1 MNILITGIG
10 GPTPKGIARSLKLE
24 NPEIRIIGIDAN
36 PYAPGFYAEGPYD
49 RTYLVPNASLYPEE
63 YWDKIEEISASEKI
77 DFAFVVPETEVLQWS
92 RKKMEGGIP
101 CDSFLPDSDVADF
114 LFDKKKVSDLLYPY
128 GLSPRTLSTGKEE
141 LESIGDELG
150 YPYWIRVNKTAG
162 AIGSLKINT
171 ISDVKNWLNINDSE
185 VPADYISSS
194 YLPGRN
200 YACKLLYKDNNLE
213 LAAVGERIE
222 YLLANA
228 SPSGI
233 SGMCSRGRLLNR
245 EDIIQASEK
254 ALKIIF
260 DQFQLPINGM
270 FTVDFKDDQEG
281 HPLITEINIRH
292 VSFTAAFSLG
302 GANFAQKTLD
312 MIAGKAAEPKGYFN
326 FREEFNFIRG
336 VDNELVLVREEA
348 IKSQNPQKS
357 LTGLKEPS

>member
-49 RTYLVPNASLYPEE
+49 STYLVPNAGLYPDE
-63 YWDKIEEISASEKI
+63 YWDKIEEIAISEKI

-92 RKKMEGGIP
+92 KRKMECGIP
-101 CDSFLPDSDVADF
+101 CDSFLPDFEVAEF
-114 LFDKKKVSDLLYPY
+114 LFDKKMVSDLLYPY
-128 GLSPRTLSTGKEE
+128 GLSPLTLETGKEE

-162 AIGSLKINT
+162 AIGSLKINN
-171 ISDVKNWLNINDSE
+171 ISDVRNWLNINDSE
-185 VPADYISSS
+185 LSAEYISSS
-194 YLPGRN
+194 FLPGRN
-200 YACKLLYKDNNLE
+200 YACKLLYKDGNLE

-233 SGMCSRGRLLNR
+233 SGMCCRGKLLNR
-245 EDIIQASEK
+245 EDIIKASEK
-254 ALKIIF
+254 ALGIIY
-260 DQFQLPINGM
+260 DKFQLPINGM
-270 FTVDFKDDQEG
+270 FTVDFKDDREG
-281 HPLITEINIRH
+281 RPLITEINIRH
-292 VSFTAAFSLG
+292 VSFTLAFSLG

-312 MIAGKAAEPKGYFN
+312 IITGKAGDTMRYFQ
-326 FREEFNFIRG
+326 FSEELNFIRG
-336 VDNELVLVREEA
+336 VDNELIIVKEDA
-348 IKSQNPQKS
+348 IKRYRPKKD
-357 LTGLKEPS
+357 LTGLNETS